1 MMRALLISTVSHV
14 VVFTAFAVELNI
26 PLFTLPEPDPIEVEI
41 VFEEEK
47 IEVSDTLVIEDFT
60 APTPLDEAS
69 PEPEPAPVPVAEETP
84 PDPLFL
90 PDNSEDQNLPEG
102 LEEFIEQDAVPEP
115 DTVQE
120 PANDQSPDESDF
132 TQDGED
138 QIADLISENADPS
151 AEESLGDDDV
161 FVPAYPKPR
170 PRALPV
176 HRDLAEEVRQAE
188 AAAAAEEA
196 EAAEQAEADEQAAAD
211 QREAEARQRAAE
223 LRSSDYVQSCVNGE
237 WNYPVFIRYP
247 REWQVSFTL
256 SLDQNGDIAEIERGK
271 VGAEDDATDDQVSA
285 FVQSAESALYS
296 CEPFLN
302 PSGASDEAFEIE
314 VVMQPRSAF

>member
-47 IEVSDTLVIEDFT
+47 IEVSDTAVIEDFSD
-60 APTPLDEAS
+60 PEPLDD
-69 PEPEPAPVPVAEETP
+69 PEPVPEPVVEDAP

-90 PDNSEDQNLPEG
+90 PETTEDPDLPEG
-102 LEEFIEQDAVPEP
+102 LEEFIEQDAVPEA
-115 DTVQE
+115 DTLQE
-120 PANDQSPDESDF
+120 PANDQSPDEADF
-132 TQDGED
+132 AED
-138 QIADLISENADPS
+138 NGDALADLISEITDAAADE
-151 AEESLGDDDV
+151 AADEDDV

-176 HRDLAEEVRQAE
+176 HRDLAEEARQAE
-188 AAAAAEEA
+188 AEAAA
-196 EAAEQAEADEQAAAD
+196 QAEADEQAAAD

-237 WNYPVFIRYP
+237 WNYPLFIRYP

-256 SLDQNGDIAEIERGK
+256 SLNQNGDIAEVERGT
-271 VGAEDDATDDQVSA
+271 VVAEDNATDDQLSA

-302 PSGASDEAFEIE
+302 PSGASGEAFEIE

>member
-1 MMRALLISTVSHV
+1 MMRALLISTVSHA

-47 IEVSDTLVIEDFT
+47 IEVSDTAVIEDFSD
-60 APTPLDEAS
+60 PEPLDDS
-69 PEPEPAPVPVAEETP
+69 DPEPVAEPVAEDAP

-90 PDNSEDQNLPEG
+90 PETTTGADLPEG
-102 LEEFIEQDAVPEP
+102 LDEFIEQDAVPEADMLP
-115 DTVQE
+115 E
-120 PANDQSPDESDF
+120 PANDQSPDEADF
-132 TQDGED
+132 AADEGD
-138 QIADLISENADPS
+138 ALADLISEISEAATDEAAD
-151 AEESLGDDDV
+151 EDDV

-176 HRDLAEEVRQAE
+176 HRDLAEEAREAEVAVAAEAAE
-188 AAAAAEEA
+188 AAA
-196 EAAEQAEADEQAAAD
+196 QAEADQQAAAD

-237 WNYPVFIRYP
+237 WNYPLFIRYP
-247 REWQVSFTL
+247 REWQVSFTI

-271 VGAEDDATDDQVSA
+271 VGAEDNATDDQVSA

-302 PSGASDEAFEIE
+302 PSGTSGEAFEIE

>member
-1 MMRALLISTVSHV
+1 MMRALLISTVSHA

-26 PLFTLPEPDPIEVEI
+26 PLFPLPEPDPIEVEI
-41 VFEEEK
+41 VFEEER
-47 IEVSDTLVIEDFT
+47 IEVSDTAVIEDFSN
-60 APTPLDEAS
+60 PEPLDDS
-69 PEPEPAPVPVAEETP
+69 DPETVSEPVAEDAP

-90 PDNSEDQNLPEG
+90 PETTTGPDLPEG
-102 LEEFIEQDAVPEP
+102 LDEFIEQDAVPEA
-115 DTVQE
+115 DTLPE
-120 PANDQSPDESDF
+120 PANDQSPDEADF
-132 TQDGED
+132 AADEGD
-138 QIADLISENADPS
+138 ALADLISEISDAATDEAAD
-151 AEESLGDDDV
+151 EDDV

-176 HRDLAEEVRQAE
+176 HRDLAEEAREAEAAVAAEAAE
-188 AAAAAEEA
+188 AAA
-196 EAAEQAEADEQAAAD
+196 QAEADQQAAAD

-237 WNYPVFIRYP
+237 WNYPLFIRYP

-271 VGAEDDATDDQVSA
+271 VGAEDNATDDQVSA

-302 PSGASDEAFEIE
+302 PSGASGEAFEIE

>member
-1 MMRALLISTVSHV
+1 MMRALLISTVSHA

-41 VFEEEK
+41 VFEEER
-47 IEVSDTLVIEDFT
+47 IEVSDTAVIEDFSN
-60 APTPLDEAS
+60 PEPLDDS
-69 PEPEPAPVPVAEETP
+69 DPETVSEPVAEDAP

-90 PDNSEDQNLPEG
+90 PETTTGPDLPEG
-102 LEEFIEQDAVPEP
+102 LDEFIEQDAVPEA
-115 DTVQE
+115 DTLPE
-120 PANDQSPDESDF
+120 PANDQSPDEADF
-132 TQDGED
+132 AADEGD
-138 QIADLISENADPS
+138 ALADLISEISDAATDEAAD
-151 AEESLGDDDV
+151 EDDV

-176 HRDLAEEVRQAE
+176 HRDLAEEAREAEAAVAAEAAE
-188 AAAAAEEA
+188 AAA
-196 EAAEQAEADEQAAAD
+196 QAEADQQAAAD

-237 WNYPVFIRYP
+237 WNYPLFIRYP

-256 SLDQNGDIAEIERGK
+256 SLDQNGDIAEIERSK
-271 VGAEDDATDDQVSA
+271 VGAEDNATDDQVSA

-302 PSGASDEAFEIE
+302 PSGASGEAFEIE

>member
-1 MMRALLISTVSHV
+1 MMRALLISTVSHA

-47 IEVSDTLVIEDFT
+47 IEVSDTAVIEDFSD
-60 APTPLDEAS
+60 PQPLDDS
-69 PEPEPAPVPVAEETP
+69 DPERVAEPVAEDGP

-90 PDNSEDQNLPEG
+90 PETTENPDLPEG
-102 LEEFIEQDAVPEP
+102 LDEFIEQDAVPEA
-115 DTVQE
+115 DTLPE

-132 TQDGED
+132 AEDDGD
-138 QIADLISENADPS
+138 ALADLISEITDAATDEAAD
-151 AEESLGDDDV
+151 EDDV

-176 HRDLAEEVRQAE
+176 HRDLAEEAR
-188 AAAAAEEA
+188 EA
-196 EAAEQAEADEQAAAD
+196 EAAVAAEAAESAAQAEADEQAAAD
-211 QREAEARQRAAE
+211 QREAEARQRAAK

-237 WNYPVFIRYP
+237 WNYPLFIRYP

-256 SLDQNGDIAEIERGK
+256 SLDQNGDIAEVERGS
-271 VGAEDDATDDQVSA
+271 VAAEDNATDDQLSA

-302 PSGASDEAFEIE
+302 PSGASNEAFEIE

>member
-47 IEVSDTLVIEDFT
+47 IEVSDTAVIKDFSD
-60 APTPLDEAS
+60 PEPLDD
-69 PEPEPAPVPVAEETP
+69 PEPVPEPVAEDVP

-90 PDNSEDQNLPEG
+90 PETTEDPDLPEG
-102 LEEFIEQDAVPEP
+102 LEEFIEQDAVPEA
-115 DTVQE
+115 DTPQE
-120 PANDQSPDESDF
+120 PANDQSPDEVDF
-132 TQDGED
+132 AED
-138 QIADLISENADPS
+138 NGDALADLISEITDAATDEVAD
-151 AEESLGDDDV
+151 EDDV

-176 HRDLAEEVRQAE
+176 HRDLAEEARQAE

-196 EAAEQAEADEQAAAD
+196 EAAAQAEADEQAAAD

-237 WNYPVFIRYP
+237 WNYPLFIRYP

-256 SLDQNGDIAEIERGK
+256 SLDQNGDIAEVERGT
-271 VGAEDDATDDQVSA
+271 VAAEDNATDDQLSA

-302 PSGASDEAFEIE
+302 PSGASDESFEIE

>member
-47 IEVSDTLVIEDFT
+47 IEVSDTAVIEDFSD
-60 APTPLDEAS
+60 PEPLDD
-69 PEPEPAPVPVAEETP
+69 PEPVPEPVAEDAP

-90 PDNSEDQNLPEG
+90 PETTEDPDLPEG
-102 LEEFIEQDAVPEP
+102 LEEFIEQDAVPEA
-115 DTVQE
+115 DTLQE
-120 PANDQSPDESDF
+120 PANDQSPDEADF
-132 TQDGED
+132 AED
-138 QIADLISENADPS
+138 NGDALADLISEITDAATDEAAD
-151 AEESLGDDDV
+151 EDDV

-176 HRDLAEEVRQAE
+176 HRDLAEEARQAE
-188 AAAAAEEA
+188 AEAAA
-196 EAAEQAEADEQAAAD
+196 QAEADEQAAAD

-237 WNYPVFIRYP
+237 WNYPLFIRYP

-256 SLDQNGDIAEIERGK
+256 SLDQNGDIAEVERGT
-271 VGAEDDATDDQVSA
+271 VVAEDNATDDQLSA

-296 CEPFLN
+296 CQPFLN
-302 PSGASDEAFEIE
+302 PSGASGEAFEIE

>member
-47 IEVSDTLVIEDFT
+47 IEVSDTAVIEDFSD
-60 APTPLDEAS
+60 PEPLDD
-69 PEPEPAPVPVAEETP
+69 PEPVPEPVAGDAP

-90 PDNSEDQNLPEG
+90 PETTEDPDLPEG
-102 LEEFIEQDAVPEP
+102 LEEFIEQDAVPEA
-115 DTVQE
+115 DTLQE
-120 PANDQSPDESDF
+120 PANDQSPDEADF
-132 TQDGED
+132 AED
-138 QIADLISENADPS
+138 NGDALADLISEITDAATDEAAD
-151 AEESLGDDDV
+151 EDDV

-176 HRDLAEEVRQAE
+176 HRDLAEEARQAE
-188 AAAAAEEA
+188 AEAAAEEA
-196 EAAEQAEADEQAAAD
+196 EAAAQAEADEQAAAD

-237 WNYPVFIRYP
+237 WNYPLFIRYP

-256 SLDQNGDIAEIERGK
+256 SLDQNGDIAEVERGT
-271 VGAEDDATDDQVSA
+271 VVAEDNATDDQLSA

-302 PSGASDEAFEIE
+302 PSGASGEAFEIE

>member
-47 IEVSDTLVIEDFT
+47 IEVSDTAVIEDFS
-60 APTPLDEAS
+60 D
-69 PEPEPAPVPVAEETP
+69 PEPLYDPEPVPEPVVEDAP

-90 PDNSEDQNLPEG
+90 PETTEDPDLPEG
-102 LEEFIEQDAVPEP
+102 LEEFIEQDAVPEA
-115 DTVQE
+115 DTLQE
-120 PANDQSPDESDF
+120 PANDQSPDEADF
-132 TQDGED
+132 AED
-138 QIADLISENADPS
+138 NGDALADLISEITDAATDEAAD
-151 AEESLGDDDV
+151 EDDV

-176 HRDLAEEVRQAE
+176 HRDLAEEARQAE
-188 AAAAAEEA
+188 AEAAAEEA
-196 EAAEQAEADEQAAAD
+196 EAAAQAEADEQAAAD

-237 WNYPVFIRYP
+237 WNYPLFIRYP

-256 SLDQNGDIAEIERGK
+256 SLDQSGDIAEVERGT
-271 VGAEDDATDDQVSA
+271 VVAEDNATDDQLSA

-302 PSGASDEAFEIE
+302 PSGASGEAFEIE

>member
-47 IEVSDTLVIEDFT
+47 IEVSDTAVIEDFSD
-60 APTPLDEAS
+60 PEPLDD
-69 PEPEPAPVPVAEETP
+69 PEPVPELVAEDAP
-84 PDPLFL
+84 SDPLFL
-90 PDNSEDQNLPEG
+90 PETTEDPDLPEG
-102 LEEFIEQDAVPEP
+102 LEEFIEQDAVPEA
-115 DTVQE
+115 DTLQE
-120 PANDQSPDESDF
+120 PANDQSPDEADF
-132 TQDGED
+132 AED
-138 QIADLISENADPS
+138 NGDALADLISEITDAATDEAAD
-151 AEESLGDDDV
+151 EDDV

-176 HRDLAEEVRQAE
+176 HRDLAEEARQAE
-188 AAAAAEEA
+188 AEAAAEEA
-196 EAAEQAEADEQAAAD
+196 EAAAQAEADEQAAAD

-237 WNYPVFIRYP
+237 WNYPLFIRYP

-256 SLDQNGDIAEIERGK
+256 SLDQSGDIAEVERGT
-271 VGAEDDATDDQVSA
+271 VVAEDNATDDQLSA

-302 PSGASDEAFEIE
+302 PSGASGEAFEIE

>member
-1 MMRALLISTVSHV
+1 MMRALLISTVSHA

-47 IEVSDTLVIEDFT
+47 IEVSDTAVIEDFSD
-60 APTPLDEAS
+60 PEPLDDS
-69 PEPEPAPVPVAEETP
+69 DPEPVAEPVAEDAP

-90 PDNSEDQNLPEG
+90 PETTTGPDLPEG
-102 LEEFIEQDAVPEP
+102 LDEFIEQDAVPEA
-115 DTVQE
+115 DTLPE
-120 PANDQSPDESDF
+120 PANDQSPDEADF
-132 TQDGED
+132 AADDGD
-138 QIADLISENADPS
+138 ALADLISEITDAATDEAAD
-151 AEESLGDDDV
+151 EHDV

-176 HRDLAEEVRQAE
+176 HRDLAEEAR
-188 AAAAAEEA
+188 EA
-196 EAAEQAEADEQAAAD
+196 EAAVAAEAAEATVKSEAYEQAAAD

-237 WNYPVFIRYP
+237 WNYPLFIRYP
-247 REWQVSFTL
+247 REWQVSFTI

-271 VGAEDDATDDQVSA
+271 VGAEDYATDDQVSA

-296 CEPFLN
+296 CEPVLN
-302 PSGASDEAFEIE
+302 PSGTSGEAFEIE
-314 VVMQPRSAF
+314 VVMQPRFAF

>member
-47 IEVSDTLVIEDFT
+47 IEVSDTAVIEDFSD
-60 APTPLDEAS
+60 PEPLDD
-69 PEPEPAPVPVAEETP
+69 PEPVPELVAEDAP
-84 PDPLFL
+84 SDPLFL
-90 PDNSEDQNLPEG
+90 PETTEDPDLPEG
-102 LEEFIEQDAVPEP
+102 LEEFIEQDAVPEA
-115 DTVQE
+115 DTLQE
-120 PANDQSPDESDF
+120 PANDQSPDEADF
-132 TQDGED
+132 AED
-138 QIADLISENADPS
+138 NGDALADLISEITDAATDEAAD
-151 AEESLGDDDV
+151 EDDV

-176 HRDLAEEVRQAE
+176 HRDLAEEARQAE
-188 AAAAAEEA
+188 AEAAAEEA
-196 EAAEQAEADEQAAAD
+196 EAAAQAEADEQAAAD

-237 WNYPVFIRYP
+237 WNYPLFIRYP

-256 SLDQNGDIAEIERGK
+256 SLDQNGDIAEVERGT
-271 VGAEDDATDDQVSA
+271 VVAEDNATDDQLSA

-302 PSGASDEAFEIE
+302 PSGASGEAFEIE

>member
-1 MMRALLISTVSHV
+1 MMRALFISTVSHV

-69 PEPEPAPVPVAEETP
+69 PEPAPVPVAEETP

-90 PDNSEDQNLPEG
+90 PDTSEDQNLPEG
-102 LEEFIEQDAVPEP
+102 LEEFIEQDALPEP
-115 DTVQE
+115 DTAQE

-151 AEESLGDDDV
+151 AEDSLDKDDV

-176 HRDLAEEVRQAE
+176 HRDLAEEARQAE
-188 AAAAAEEA
+188 AAAAAEET
-196 EAAEQAEADEQAAAD
+196 EAAAQVEANEQAAAD

>member
-47 IEVSDTLVIEDFT
+47 IEVSDTAVIEDFS
-60 APTPLDEAS
+60 D
-69 PEPEPAPVPVAEETP
+69 PEPLYDPEPVPEPVAEDAP

-90 PDNSEDQNLPEG
+90 PETTEDPDLPEG
-102 LEEFIEQDAVPEP
+102 LEEFIEQDAVPEA
-115 DTVQE
+115 DTLQE
-120 PANDQSPDESDF
+120 PANDQSPDEADF
-132 TQDGED
+132 AED
-138 QIADLISENADPS
+138 NGDALADLISEITDAATDEAAD
-151 AEESLGDDDV
+151 EDDV

-176 HRDLAEEVRQAE
+176 HRDLAEEARQAE
-188 AAAAAEEA
+188 AEAAAEEA
-196 EAAEQAEADEQAAAD
+196 EAAAQAEADEQAAAD

-237 WNYPVFIRYP
+237 WNYPLFIRYP

-256 SLDQNGDIAEIERGK
+256 SLDQNGDIAEVERGI
-271 VGAEDDATDDQVSA
+271 VVAEDNATDDQLSA

-302 PSGASDEAFEIE
+302 PSGASGEAFEIE